1 MLLDQFIHFSFIL
14 QDIANVLGYDTTTNS
29 NYWKDRVNLELSV
42 AVLDSYKS
50 ATVAIVDHHSL
61 VRINQN
67 NMLSKGHSL
76 CKHCL
81 HDLQFIKKGSS
92 SPNLSKLARADISCQ
107 LMKKDP
113 CAELF
118 KVEIV

>member
-1 MLLDQFIHFSFIL
+1 MYFFL

-67 NMLSKGHSL
+67 DMLSH
-76 CKHCL
+76 
-81 HDLQFIKKGSS
+81 LQW
-92 SPNLSKLARADISCQ
+92 Q
-107 LMKKDP
+107 
-113 CAELF
+113 
-118 KVEIV
+118 

>member
-1 MLLDQFIHFSFIL
+1 MTQNNLGIPILYDWSNLYFFFIL

-67 NMLSKGHSL
+67 NMLFG
-76 CKHCL
+76 
-81 HDLQFIKKGSS
+81 Q
-92 SPNLSKLARADISCQ
+92 
-107 LMKKDP
+107 
-113 CAELF
+113 
-118 KVEIV
+118 

>member
-1 MLLDQFIHFSFIL
+1 MIDSHLDIRIYNFPFFVCDWTNLYFFL

-67 NMLSKGHSL
+67 NM
-76 CKHCL
+76 
-81 HDLQFIKKGSS
+81 
-92 SPNLSKLARADISCQ
+92 
-107 LMKKDP
+107 
-113 CAELF
+113 
-118 KVEIV
+118 

>member
-1 MLLDQFIHFSFIL
+1 MTQNNLGISILYDWSNLYFFFIL

-67 NMLSKGHSL
+67 NMLSG
-76 CKHCL
+76 
-81 HDLQFIKKGSS
+81 Q
-92 SPNLSKLARADISCQ
+92 
-107 LMKKDP
+107 
-113 CAELF
+113 
-118 KVEIV
+118 

>member
-1 MLLDQFIHFSFIL
+1 MCDWTKLYFFL

-29 NYWKDRVNLELSV
+29 NYWKDRVNLELSM

-67 NMLSKGHSL
+67 DFLT
-76 CKHCL
+76 
-81 HDLQFIKKGSS
+81 F
-92 SPNLSKLARADISCQ
+92 PAD
-107 LMKKDP
+107 
-113 CAELF
+113 F
-118 KVEIV
+118 

>member
-1 MLLDQFIHFSFIL
+1 MIGQICIFFFIL

-67 NMLSKGHSL
+67 NMLFG
-76 CKHCL
+76 
-81 HDLQFIKKGSS
+81 Q
-92 SPNLSKLARADISCQ
+92 
-107 LMKKDP
+107 
-113 CAELF
+113 
-118 KVEIV
+118 